1 MTTLLT
7 RLRARRFHK
16 KQLQQIRVVLERAPK
31 RGLAGSPAAQRLTG
45 LVTDLKAALAKG
57 DFARCE
63 SLEDDAAALVERDLP
78 SCAKATLLESFL
90 SLFWAVLAALAIRAF
105 LVEPFQIPTGS
116 MIPTLQI
123 GDHIFV
129 NKLAYGFR
137 IPLVNW
143 HLAKWADPERGDIV
157 IFPYPVPGPDQGK
170 DYIKRI
176 VGLPGDRL
184 HLDDNVLV
192 INGQRVEVTP
202 FTTGIPCMD
211 STPPKIRCDTQIET
225 LGTHTILTQHQDDA
239 SCAYRGSCDSTWPA
253 RTRPTCFGMSP
264 CLYFGAG
271 DQNPDWPDV
280 VIPEGHYLMM
290 GDNRDNSSDGRYW
303 GLVSRSDIL
312 GKAMFIWWAQ
322 DKRRLFEAIH

>member
-1 MTTLLT
+1 MMELLA
-7 RLRARRFHK
+7 RLRTRRFHK
-16 KQLQQIRVVLERAPK
+16 KQLHQIRLVLQRTRK
-31 RGLAGSPAAQRLTG
+31 RGLSESTGAQKLG
-45 LVTDLKAALAKG
+45 ALLDDLDATIVRG

-63 SLEDDAAALVERDLP
+63 RLEHDAANLIERELP
-78 SCAKATLLESFL
+78 GCAKATWIESFL
-90 SLFWAVLAALAIRAF
+90 SLFWAVMAALAIRAF

-137 IPLVNW
+137 LPLLNW
-143 HLAKWADPERGDIV
+143 HLAKWAEPERGDIV
-157 IFPYPVPGPDQGK
+157 IFPYPVAGPDQGK
-170 DYIKRI
+170 DYIKRV

-184 HLDDNVLV
+184 RLDDNVLV
-192 INGQRVEVTP
+192 INGERVEVAP
-202 FTTGIPCMD
+202 FTRGIPCMD
-211 STPPKIRCDTQIET
+211 STPPEIRCDAQVET
-225 LGTHTILTQHQDDA
+225 LGLHTIITQHQDDA
-239 SCAYRGSCDSTWPA
+239 SCALRGHCDSTWPT
-253 RTRPTCFGMSP
+253 RTRPPCFGLGSCP
-264 CLYFGAG
+264 YFGAA

-280 VIPEGHYLMM
+280 KIPEDHFLMM

>member
-1 MTTLLT
+1 MINLLT
-7 RLRARRFHK
+7 RLRERRFHK
-16 KQLQQIRVVLERAPK
+16 KQLRQIRVVLDRTRK
-31 RGLAGSPAAQRLTG
+31 RGLSESPAARKLAELTIEM
-45 LVTDLKAALAKG
+45 KASLAKG
-57 DFARCE
+57 DLARCE
-63 SLEDDAAALVERDLP
+63 RLEEDAAALVERDLP
-78 SCAKATLLESFL
+78 TCAKATWLESFL
-90 SLFWAVLAALAIRAF
+90 SLFWAVMAALAIRAF

-137 IPLVNW
+137 IPFVNW
-143 HLAKWADPERGDIV
+143 HVAKWDDPARGDIV

-170 DYIKRI
+170 DYIKR
-176 VGLPGDRL
+176 VVALPGDRVR
-184 HLDDNVLV
+184 LDDNVLV

-202 FTTGIPCMD
+202 FTKGIPCMD
-211 STPPKIRCDTQIET
+211 STPPEIRCDTQLER
-225 LGTHTILTQHQDDA
+225 LGEHAIVTQHQDEA
-239 SCAYRGSCDSTWPA
+239 SCALRGHCDSTWPA
-253 RTRPTCFGMSP
+253 KTRPPCFGLSP
-264 CLYFGAG
+264 CLYYGAG

-280 VIPEGHYLMM
+280 KIPEDHFLVM

-303 GLVSRSDIL
+303 GVVSRSDVL